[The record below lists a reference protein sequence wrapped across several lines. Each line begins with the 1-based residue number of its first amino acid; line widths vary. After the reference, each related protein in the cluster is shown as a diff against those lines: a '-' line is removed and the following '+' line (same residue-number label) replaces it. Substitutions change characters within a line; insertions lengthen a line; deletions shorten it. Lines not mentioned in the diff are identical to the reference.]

1 MAQITIS
8 ESILKP
14 GVGYVPFKSETVDYP
29 VQGDAEAA
37 FDFYKSFWGEG
48 ADIVEQEGTT
58 VEFQVGGWRRVMVDM
73 A

>member
-14 GVGYVPFKSETVDYP
+14 GVGYVPFSSKTEEYP
-29 VQGDAEAA
+29 VAGDAQAA

-48 ADIVEQEGTT
+48 AEVVEMEGTT

-73 A
+73 F

>member
-1 MAQITIS
+1 MAQITVS

-14 GVGYVPFKSETVDYP
+14 GVGYVPLSVDVESYP
-29 VQGDAEAA
+29 VQEDAQAA

-58 VEFQVGGWRRVMVDM
+58 VEFQIGGWRRVMVDM